1 MKKAWPMIMLLLVMG
16 DQGHSAAV
24 SDTCDELWAK
34 REERTFAG
42 QAFRCYAEAARAN
55 PRSEELWVKTALAG
69 YYLGEL
75 IPLKEKEPRL
85 QAFEEGKEAALQA
98 MKVNPQSV
106 GGNFWATVNNGR
118 VTEIKGLLSGTF
130 DFGLCIKAM
139 TEVTRQDYKYY
150 HGGVYRYWGRFVH
163 EIPSLGRRMA
173 RFTLEDSID
182 LYKRSLE
189 VEPNFFMT
197 RLYMAESF
205 LEDGKREEAK
215 KQLEWVV
222 SHSPD
227 LLPEAVP
234 ENRLYQRQARE
245 LLQKEFGGEDQD

>member
-1 MKKAWPMIMLLLVMG
+1 MKKAWPMLLLLLVMG
-16 DQGHSAAV
+16 YQGNSAAGGE
-24 SDTCDELWAK
+24 SCGELWAG
-34 REERTFAG
+34 REDRGVAE
-42 QAFRCYAEAARAN
+42 QALRCYAEAARAN
-55 PRSEELWVKTALAG
+55 PQSEELWVKTALAG

-85 QAFEEGKEAALQA
+85 RAFEEGKDAALRA
-98 MKVNPQSV
+98 MKVNPESV

-118 VTEIKGLLSGTF
+118 VTEIRGLLSGTF
-130 DFGLCIKAM
+130 DFGLCVKAM

-173 RFTLEDSID
+173 RFTLEDSVD
-182 LYKRSLE
+182 LFKKSLE

-205 LEDGKREEAK
+205 LADGKREQARE
-215 KQLEWVV
+215 QLQWVV
-222 SHSPD
+222 SHSPE
-227 LLPEAVP
+227 LLPEAIP

-245 LLQKEFGGEDQD
+245 LLQKEFGG